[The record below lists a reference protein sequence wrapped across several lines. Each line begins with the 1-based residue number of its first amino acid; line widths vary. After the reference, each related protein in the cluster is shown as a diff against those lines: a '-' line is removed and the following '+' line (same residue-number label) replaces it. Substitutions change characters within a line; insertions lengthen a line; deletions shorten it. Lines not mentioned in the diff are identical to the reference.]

1 MNVVVIMIVRQ
12 TLSVTIVSEHMN
24 VFAMMDIKK
33 MDIFVVSIN
42 ILSLFLPS
50 TSIFN
55 SMHLIINFLCFTD
68 STVLVGESFYGRVHF
83 CVVFFRMNIIYRIS
97 AEDIDECTDPPQKC
111 TAQGQSCANYP
122 ATYNCYCINPE
133 QELIDGQCIGMF

>member
-1 MNVVVIMIVRQ
+1 MNVMVIMIVRQ

-55 SMHLIINFLCFTD
+55 STHLIIDFLCFTD
-68 STVLVGESFYGRVHF
+68 SAVLVGKSFYGREHF
-83 CVVFFRMNIIYRIS
+83 CVVFS
-97 AEDIDECTDPPQKC
+97 DK
-111 TAQGQSCANYP
+111 
-122 ATYNCYCINPE
+122 YNMSYFCR
-133 QELIDGQCIGMF
+133 GHR